1 MSFGKEG
8 GYERKNR
15 KNKVHAIECMHCILV
30 LLQLILSSH
39 RKLNWR
45 YMILTLNFI
54 AVDLIECRSAF
65 KIDSVSTSPRSYI
78 LLLTI
83 MLREILRKPFRCG
96 CGHLV
101 LEYIFKCFSKKSVPS
116 CWPLL
121 LSHFLMSILCALSLE
136 VVLKGARWNV
146 STEPTII
153 KHRSSS

>member
-1 MSFGKEG
+1 
-8 GYERKNR
+8 
-15 KNKVHAIECMHCILV
+15 MHCILV

-39 RKLNWR
+39 RKLNWL

-54 AVDLIECRSAF
+54 TVDLIECRSAF

-78 LLLTI
+78 LVLTI

-96 CGHLV
+96 CGQLV

-121 LSHFLMSILCALSLE
+121 QKLPKLIRAYISWCQFS
-136 VVLKGARWNV
+136 VLYRLQWCWKVHGETFQPNLQLLNIEAAPNQF
-146 STEPTII
+146 
-153 KHRSSS
+153 

>member
-1 MSFGKEG
+1 
-8 GYERKNR
+8 
-15 KNKVHAIECMHCILV
+15 MHCILV

-39 RKLNWR
+39 RKLNLR
-45 YMILTLNFI
+45 YMILTLNVI

-78 LLLTI
+78 LVLTI

-96 CGHLV
+96 RGQLV

-121 LSHFLMSILCALSLE
+121 LKLPKLKRAYISWCQFS
-136 VVLKGARWNV
+136 VLYRLKWCWNV
-146 STEPTII
+146 HGETFQPNLQLLNIEAAPNQF
-153 KHRSSS
+153 

>member
-1 MSFGKEG
+1 
-8 GYERKNR
+8 
-15 KNKVHAIECMHCILV
+15 MHCILV
-30 LLQLILSSH
+30 LRQLILSSH

-54 AVDLIECRSAF
+54 AVDLIECRSAS
-65 KIDSVSTSPRSYI
+65 KIDSVSNSPRNYI

-121 LSHFLMSILCALSLE
+121 LKLPK
-136 VVLKGARWNV
+136 LKRAYISWCQFSVIYRLQWCWKVHGETFQPNLPLLNIEAAPNQF
-146 STEPTII
+146 
-153 KHRSSS
+153 